1 MTGNNEHHQTTSK
14 GLRELAFHLLSA
26 AQGELRSLLL
36 LAAVAACMLGFAGLA
51 GAIRHDS
58 SHELDRAVLL
68 ALREPDDPSEPIGP
82 AWVEKAALDITA
94 LGGVAVLALITLI
107 VIGYLLLAGARRQA
121 LLVALASAGGAAML
135 GLLKNG
141 FDRPRPDLVPHLVQA
156 ASSSF
161 PSGHAMAS
169 AMIYLTLG
177 TLLTRIQGRRRLRIY
192 VPSVAVVITVLVGL
206 TRVYLGVHWPTDVV
220 AGWLAGA
227 TWALLC
233 WLVLDWLAPE
243 RRPVSGHPTR

>member
-1 MTGNNEHHQTTSK
+1 M
-14 GLRELAFHLLSA
+14 
-26 AQGELRSLLL
+26 
-36 LAAVAACMLGFAGLA
+36 
-51 GAIRHDS
+51 
-58 SHELDRAVLL
+58 
-68 ALREPDDPSEPIGP
+68 
-82 AWVEKAALDITA
+82 
-94 LGGVAVLALITLI
+94 
-107 VIGYLLLAGARRQA
+107 
-121 LLVALASAGGAAML
+121 
-135 GLLKNG
+135 
-141 FDRPRPDLVPHLVQA
+141 PHLVQA

-177 TLLTRIQGRRRLRIY
+177 TLLARIQDRRRLRLY
-192 VPSVAVVITVLVGL
+192 VPSVAVVITVLVGM

-243 RRPVSGHPTR
+243 RPPVSGHPTR